1 MKATMIDR
9 NMSWVK
15 KGIGAVLIAQAFT
28 TTPLLAATSDDEIRE
43 LRAMIERLQ
52 KKLEGIEES
61 QKKATT
67 PATAQ
72 AAAGNL
78 LPQGLTIYGALDS
91 GVEHVTNVGRSKENV
106 SRIPST
112 TGTGPSVIGLDFKR
126 NVTASIS
133 AVGKA
138 EMGLLLDTGS
148 SGQGGRLFGRQLFVG
163 LDTPVGSLTFGRQY
177 SMLFYSLHGSDI
189 LGPNIYGLASIDA
202 YIPNARADNA
212 VVWRA
217 KFDKLSLGAH
227 YSFGRD
233 TVNNTV
239 PASGSCAGEDATD
252 TNRCRSWSAMAKYD
266 QPKYG
271 FAFAIDQLHGGTGAQ
286 ASFLNGAP
294 PIAMISASDKDR
306 RVTANG
312 YVRFGALKLGAGRLS
327 RKVDTATTNVKQD
340 TTWLEGEYAI
350 TPQWIVDGGI
360 FHVSN
365 EDQDRKANLY
375 SIRGTYKFDD
385 QLSTYL
391 TLGYIDNSSKAA
403 YGVSGGGAGAAPI
416 AGSSQLGAMAGV
428 RYRF

>member
-1 MKATMIDR
+1 MA
-9 NMSWVK
+9 WVK
-15 KGIGAVLIAQAFT
+15 NGIGAVLIAQAFT

-43 LRAMIERLQ
+43 LRGMIEKLQ

-61 QKKATT
+61 QKKSMP
-67 PATAQ
+67 PATAP
-72 AAAGNL
+72 ATAGNL

-163 LDTPVGSLTFGRQY
+163 LDTPIGSLTFGRQY

-233 TVNNTV
+233 TISNTV
-239 PASGSCAGEDATD
+239 PASGSCAGEDAAD

-266 QPKYG
+266 HQKYG
-271 FAFAIDQLHGGTGAQ
+271 MAVAIDQLHGGTGAQ

-294 PIAMISASDKDR
+294 PIALTSESDKDR

-350 TPQWIVDGGI
+350 TPQWIVDGGF

-375 SIRGTYKFDD
+375 SIRATYKFDD

-403 YGVSGGGAGAAPI
+403 YGVSGGGAGTAPI